1 MGSYRLAMSPAI
13 LYFVTTKSLA
23 MVNSSLSDSESDIF
37 RVFDLNSLT
46 ISFFRYYFSFDG
58 SEIIDCVN
66 VAVLKPVH
74 FFYDSIF
81 IAVLEF
87 CLIDFGAEFSL
98 FSANFSWVSFKH
110 FSVRASKRFTY
121 GLSSFGFTRTLITVG
136 TFSRSNEPTSSAVK
150 GTHIFPVLGW
160 TENGAWIWIY

>member
-74 FFYDSIF
+74 FF
-81 IAVLEF
+81 
-87 CLIDFGAEFSL
+87 
-98 FSANFSWVSFKH
+98 
-110 FSVRASKRFTY
+110 
-121 GLSSFGFTRTLITVG
+121 
-136 TFSRSNEPTSSAVK
+136 
-150 GTHIFPVLGW
+150 
-160 TENGAWIWIY
+160 